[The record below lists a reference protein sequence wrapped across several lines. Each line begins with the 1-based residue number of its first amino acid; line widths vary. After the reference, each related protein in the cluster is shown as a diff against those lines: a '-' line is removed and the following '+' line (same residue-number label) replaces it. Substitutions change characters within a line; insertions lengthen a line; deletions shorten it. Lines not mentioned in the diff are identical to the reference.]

1 MSILN
6 ILVTHFLTL
15 KVIGVCIHTVFSVSQ
30 NVDRVWRLNAFYLQ
44 PLPQARMWQI
54 AGHYPS
60 TDIQTMPHWKALGPS
75 LCRCQFSVSGSYFA
89 SSPGYMCLQAETEW
103 KMGKAEEQTRY
114 FLIPFPLY
122 FKKLQIIQ
130 DSCTQLFIGNLD
142 CFIYSTMTHT

>member
-15 KVIGVCIHTVFSVSQ
+15 KVIGVCIHPVFSVSQ

-89 SSPGYMCLQAETEW
+89 SSPGYMCLQAETDRMED
-103 KMGKAEEQTRY
+103 GKGWRTNALFPYSISLVFQETPNYPR
-114 FLIPFPLY
+114 FL
-122 FKKLQIIQ
+122 
-130 DSCTQLFIGNLD
+130 
-142 CFIYSTMTHT
+142 YSVIHW